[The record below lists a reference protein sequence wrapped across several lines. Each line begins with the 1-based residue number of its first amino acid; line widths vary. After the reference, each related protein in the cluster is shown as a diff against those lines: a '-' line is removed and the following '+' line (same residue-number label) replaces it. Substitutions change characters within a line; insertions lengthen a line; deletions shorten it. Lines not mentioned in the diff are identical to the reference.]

1 MKRLFSTVDSMICD
15 LNLKKIIKIL
25 ALGIGSLA
33 ITFSILGSPS
43 QSQNTCLDLDSR
55 TGVGT
60 INGML
65 RRIRPQL
72 HLNQVDAAAVAR
84 NAREIYLP
92 GDNWASLNVDGTTR
106 RFALN
111 DFPPYR
117 RVRRAHYLQDFNSSR
132 ILALPAQDGVRLRI
146 EFETDGTEIK
156 GWCTGCLAGNR
167 DARAADANIIP
178 QPGETAPFIEVLI
191 NAEIRNQR
199 VTRFELRDVQS
210 SMSVDAR
217 GFLSLFEGAIGS
229 NIRSR
234 ASSAVEQAWSQF
246 SPEIIAAIESELGR
260 GPINDLRFE
269 GDRAIICTR

>member
-1 MKRLFSTVDSMICD
+1 MKSLLSTVNNMMYG
-15 LNLKKIIKIL
+15 LNLKKTIKIL
-25 ALGIGSLA
+25 ALGVGSLA
-33 ITFSILGSPS
+33 ITFSILNSPA
-43 QSQNTCLDLDSR
+43 QSQNTCLNLDAR

-72 HLNQVDAAAVAR
+72 RLNQVDEAAKAR
-84 NAREIYLP
+84 NAKEIYLP
-92 GDNWASLNVDGTTR
+92 GDNWASLNIDGANR
-106 RFALN
+106 RFALE

-117 RVRRAHYLQDFNSSR
+117 RVRRTHYLQDFNSSR
-132 ILALPAQDGVRLRI
+132 IFALPAQNGVRLRI
-146 EFETDGTEIK
+146 EFETDGIEIK
-156 GWCTGCLAGNR
+156 GWCTGCLLGNR

-178 QPGETAPFIEVLI
+178 QRGETAPFVEVLV

-199 VTRFELRDVQS
+199 VTRFELRDVRS
-210 SMSVDAR
+210 SMSVDAS

-234 ASSAVEQAWSQF
+234 SSSAVEQAWGRF
-246 SPEIIAAIESELGR
+246 SPAIIAAIESELGR

-269 GDRAIICTR
+269 GDRTVICTR

>member
-1 MKRLFSTVDSMICD
+1 MMYN
-15 LNLKKIIKIL
+15 LNLKKLTTIL
-25 ALGIGSLA
+25 ALGIGSLG
-33 ITFSILGSPS
+33 ITFSILSSPAK
-43 QSQNTCLDLDSR
+43 SQNACFDLDSR

-72 HLNQVDAAAVAR
+72 HLNQVDATAKAR
-84 NAREIYLP
+84 NAKEIYLP
-92 GDNWASLNVDGTTR
+92 GDNWASLNIDGTTR
-106 RFALN
+106 RFALE

-132 ILALPAQDGVRLRI
+132 VVVLPARDSVRLRI

-156 GWCTGCLAGNR
+156 GWCTDCLLGNR

-178 QPGETAPFIEVLI
+178 QRGETVPFVEMLVD
-191 NAEIRNQR
+191 AEIQNKK
-199 VTRFELRDVQS
+199 VTRFQLRDVQS

-234 ASSAVEQAWSQF
+234 ASSAVEQAWSRF

-269 GDRAIICTR
+269 GERAIICTR